1 MTNCEFF
8 KDAKLMVEN
17 VDGIKTT
24 HPPDGLCIYKFNVK
38 NSGVLCCNKNAK
50 STQCIEA
57 QKQKNL
63 TENRW
68 KKFTKEEGNESGD

>member
-50 STQCIEA
+50 ST
-57 QKQKNL
+57 
-63 TENRW
+63 
-68 KKFTKEEGNESGD
+68 